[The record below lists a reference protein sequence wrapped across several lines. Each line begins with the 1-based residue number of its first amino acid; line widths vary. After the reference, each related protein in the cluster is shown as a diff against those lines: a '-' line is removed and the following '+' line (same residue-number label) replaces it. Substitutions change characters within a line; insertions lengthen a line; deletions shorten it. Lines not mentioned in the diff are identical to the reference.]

1 MQWRFLKQLEDLK
14 YQISKKGGNKQTN
27 ALRRAEIPRRWYL
40 GSGSGETRVHSF
52 QMTHTWDVILIS
64 RNIDI
69 KSAKSQRKYKSKSKS
84 KILQIINIMPEHIDS
99 QESIS
104 KMSTSQSSS
113 VEDLNATLEQS
124 HPSPLQ
130 RLKKQWKEIKK
141 EWGPLMAAKEDLYD
155 EYTFPP
161 GRYSGQR

>member
-1 MQWRFLKQLEDLK
+1 M
-14 YQISKKGGNKQTN
+14 S
-27 ALRRAEIPRRWYL
+27 
-40 GSGSGETRVHSF
+40 
-52 QMTHTWDVILIS
+52 
-64 RNIDI
+64 
-69 KSAKSQRKYKSKSKS
+69 
-84 KILQIINIMPEHIDS
+84 EHIDS
-99 QESIS
+99 QETIS
-104 KMSTSQSSS
+104 KMSTSQFSS
-113 VEDLNATLEQS
+113 VEDLNATQEKS

>member
-1 MQWRFLKQLEDLK
+1 MSE
-14 YQISKKGGNKQTN
+14 
-27 ALRRAEIPRRWYL
+27 P
-40 GSGSGETRVHSF
+40 
-52 QMTHTWDVILIS
+52 
-64 RNIDI
+64 
-69 KSAKSQRKYKSKSKS
+69 
-84 KILQIINIMPEHIDS
+84 IDS

-113 VEDLNATLEQS
+113 VEDLNAAQEKS